1 MPQIETMT
9 LDEKFAI
16 ARKAHERLDMGDR
29 EGYSRLIRSVPM
41 PSYLAK
47 VAKEKIGAD
56 FLIQGGWNLSEAE
69 AEFGSDWLTR

>member
-1 MPQIETMT
+1 MSQVETMA

-16 ARKAHERLDMGDR
+16 ARKACERLDMGDR

-47 VAKEKIGAD
+47 VARTKNKKGVPLMKRA
-56 FLIQGGWNLSEAE
+56 
-69 AEFGSDWLTR
+69 